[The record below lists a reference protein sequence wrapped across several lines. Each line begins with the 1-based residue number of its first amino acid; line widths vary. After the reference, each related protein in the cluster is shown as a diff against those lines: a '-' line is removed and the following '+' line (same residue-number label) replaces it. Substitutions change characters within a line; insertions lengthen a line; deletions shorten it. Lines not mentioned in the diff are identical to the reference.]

1 MIVVFSL
8 AAIAL
13 SKTLDYYAD
22 AEVSEMTPLP
32 NESTTDN
39 KEPESDNENEQN
51 NRTLY
56 DKAGKVTKRRPGST
70 NNPEEDDSNIVSA
83 NIKTIVVI
91 CSKFIPLALFDNH

>member
-1 MIVVFSL
+1 MNVLCFL

-22 AEVSEMTPLP
+22 AEVSEMTPLA
-32 NESTTDN
+32 NEGTTDS
-39 KEPESDNENEQN
+39 KEAESDNDNESN

-56 DKAGKVTKRRPGST
+56 DKAGKVAKRRPGS
-70 NNPEEDDSNIVSA
+70 NNNADEDDSNIVSA

-91 CSKFIPLALFDNH
+91 CSKSITRTSFDHH